1 MKIYRNFPTG
11 FVSTPKLNFGVS
23 IDIFALFCIIK
34 TMIQTILAIS
44 EFATKLVAGL
54 SGVVFGALI
63 LGLVVGAK
71 NKKPKDINPEE
82 LKRKAKEQPV
92 EEEKSSKKSKKPK
105 ADKQDKIDGKDKVED
120 ATEANSKEQNDNQN
134 TSENK

>member
-1 MKIYRNFPTG
+1 
-11 FVSTPKLNFGVS
+11 
-23 IDIFALFCIIK
+23 
-34 TMIQTILAIS
+34 MIQTILAIS

-71 NKKPKDINPEE
+71 NKKPKEINPEE
-82 LKRKAKEQPV
+82 LKRKAKEQPA
-92 EEEKSSKKSKKPK
+92 EEEKSSKKSKKAK
-105 ADKQDKIDGKDKVED
+105 ADKQDKTDGENKGED
-120 ATEANSKEQNDNQN
+120 TTENTAKEQNDNQN

>member
-1 MKIYRNFPTG
+1 
-11 FVSTPKLNFGVS
+11 
-23 IDIFALFCIIK
+23 
-34 TMIQTILAIS
+34 MIQTILAIS

-82 LKRKAKEQPV
+82 LKRKAKEQLV
-92 EEEKSSKKSKKPK
+92 EEEKATKKSKKSKV
-105 ADKQDKIDGKDKVED
+105 DKQDKIDGRPVDD

>member
-1 MKIYRNFPTG
+1 
-11 FVSTPKLNFGVS
+11 
-23 IDIFALFCIIK
+23 
-34 TMIQTILAIS
+34 MIQTILAIS

-105 ADKQDKIDGKDKVED
+105 ADKQDKIDGKDKVKDKVKD
-120 ATEANSKEQNDNQN
+120 ATEANSKEQSDNQN

>member
-1 MKIYRNFPTG
+1 
-11 FVSTPKLNFGVS
+11 
-23 IDIFALFCIIK
+23 
-34 TMIQTILAIS
+34 MIQTIHAIS

-82 LKRKAKEQPV
+82 LKRKAKEQLV
-92 EEEKSSKKSKKPK
+92 EEEKATKKSKKSKV
-105 ADKQDKIDGKDKVED
+105 DKQDKIDGKDKVED